1 MVWNDKQRYFQ
12 KRRYSYFGRLERVL
26 KKCGVSYGGKYDLEG
41 HYSERLGACPRV
53 NCHSEYRHDPP
64 IRVMNTNPIELKR
77 AFKATII
84 RCSSWSAI
92 SRTGC

>member
-1 MVWNDKQRYFQ
+1 MTLPNVSD
-12 KRRYSYFGRLERVL
+12 GPAPLAVRLSLSLLL
-26 KKCGVSYGGKYDLEG
+26 KPTCP
-41 HYSERLGACPRV
+41 LGACPRV

-77 AFKATII
+77 AVKATII